1 MLCTGVTNKYL
12 YEELFYSIFLICNHV
27 TRRPCWWSTI
37 EFFSWRIYM
46 KIEFSF
52 QRREMLL
59 FLTTNMAAVTS
70 RANQQL
76 EEPIV
81 ILATIGLQGEVSKG
95 EGKVGKRDSGQE
107 LWLGFII
114 NESLIRIA
122 LWLHDLWFT
131 SVCRLSSWKTLN
143 SAEAGN
149 QFNSTFCSQFRLFA
163 LKKFQISALF
173 GNNWRALRQ
182 WACWNFCMF
191 IILIPKSSKF
201 ITHFTGREAKGA

>member
-1 MLCTGVTNKYL
+1 
-12 YEELFYSIFLICNHV
+12 
-27 TRRPCWWSTI
+27 
-37 EFFSWRIYM
+37 
-46 KIEFSF
+46 
-52 QRREMLL
+52 MLL
-59 FLTTNMAAVTS
+59 FLTTNMAAVKS

-76 EEPIV
+76 EEPMV
-81 ILATIGLQGEVSKG
+81 TLGTIGLRGRCQKG
-95 EGKVGKRDSGQE
+95 RERWGLERDFGQE
-107 LWLGFII
+107 LGLGFII

-122 LWLHDLWFT
+122 LWLHDFWFT

-149 QFNSTFCSQFRLFA
+149 QFNSTFRSQFRLFA

-191 IILIPKSSKF
+191 ILLILKSSKF
-201 ITHFTGREAKGA
+201 ITRFTGREAKGA

>member
-1 MLCTGVTNKYL
+1 MKSYFTLVFSWFATTRQGG
-12 YEELFYSIFLICNHV
+12 HV
-27 TRRPCWWSTI
+27 GGLQKN
-37 EFFSWRIYM
+37 FFSRRIYM

-52 QRREMLL
+52 QRKEMLL

-143 SAEAGN
+143 SREADN

-163 LKKFQISALF
+163 LKIFQLSALF
-173 GNNWRALRQ
+173 GNHWRALSQ
-182 WACWNFCMF
+182 WACWNFCMCT
-191 IILIPKSSKF
+191 LSSLKSSKF
-201 ITHFTGREAKGA
+201 IAQFTGHEAQGA